1 MSGGAKVY
9 GPTTRSGGSMRRGK
23 VRGEECKENSSW
35 GGVGAR
41 RLAIEMRPQSEKVWC
56 AVSYVGRCGLAPMR
70 LEAYT
75 LRVYRS
81 CRERGR

>member
-1 MSGGAKVY
+1 
-9 GPTTRSGGSMRRGK
+9 MRGGK

-41 RLAIEMRPQSEKVWC
+41 RLAVEMRPQSEKVWW
-56 AVSYVGRCGLAPMR
+56 AVSYVGRCGLASMR

-75 LRVYRS
+75 FRVYRS
-81 CRERGR
+81 CEGR